1 MAEAKKKDSEYHTVP
16 DAAGRC
22 ALRPVL
28 FKYAISQDGANGLKL
43 LRVSLRF
50 GEEALVVFS
59 SWEAAQS
66 FFLSDV
72 FQGEWY
78 ARECSAGELTS
89 LLLGPYKAI
98 KWVLFDPSPE
108 GSLVER
114 ETEANLI
121 RRERFVDRLLG

>member
-16 DAAGRC
+16 DAAGRR

-28 FKYAISQDGANGLKL
+28 LHYAIAQDGANGLKL
-43 LRVSLRF
+43 LLVSLRF

-78 ARECSAGELTS
+78 ARECSAGELIS

-108 GSLVER
+108 GSVVER
-114 ETEANLI
+114 DT
-121 RRERFVDRLLG
+121 